1 MGDFHEEYKAA
12 PEAQR
17 LLDWIHGRGMQH
29 IVSHAPGSV
38 PQPHSLH
45 AYLRPAAGGSK
56 VILFDVS
63 FPQHLNQLQH
73 AMQPNPLGQ
82 NASTA
87 LLDLSL
93 NASQPSGFSPSVA
106 AAADW
111 QAPLASLCH
120 SQCSITALGQ
130 RIVVRAPVLY
140 SKVCPRLPCVCC
152 AYRYIRFVR
161 VFGVTGL
168 VPHQC
173 LQLLPAVC

>member
-1 MGDFHEEYKAA
+1 MGDFRKEYKAA

-29 IVSHAPGSV
+29 VVSHAPGSL

-45 AYLRPAAGGSK
+45 AYIRPASDGSK

-63 FPQHLNQLQH
+63 FPQHLDQLQP
-73 AMQPNPLGQ
+73 AMQPNALGQ
-82 NASTA
+82 NASAA

-130 RIVVRAPVLY
+130 RVVVRAPVLY
-140 SKVCPRLPCVCC
+140 SKVCARLPGVCC
-152 AYRYIRFVR
+152 AYRCIRCVH
-161 VFGVTGL
+161 VS
-168 VPHQC
+168 
-173 LQLLPAVC
+173 